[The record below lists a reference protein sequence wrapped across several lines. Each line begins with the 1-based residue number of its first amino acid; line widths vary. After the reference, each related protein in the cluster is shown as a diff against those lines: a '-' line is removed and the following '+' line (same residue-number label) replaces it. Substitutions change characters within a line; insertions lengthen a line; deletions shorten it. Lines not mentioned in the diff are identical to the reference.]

1 MTPRMTM
8 PRSSSLVLERSS
20 SVNRVAR
27 THDCREAV
35 SVSRTRLLPTWGVSL
50 NWWDPRD
57 PQLTVL
63 RPPPLRFEDV
73 SLSLGL
79 GFKLTI
85 PARNLTAAHIGQ
97 LPIASNLIFTD
108 GFESGDTSA
117 WVVSPPASTSPQ
129 SPAPESFTV
138 EATGTLDI
146 EERVA
151 IPGNRL
157 TNYFSLIGEGTSASL
172 GFQPTM
178 IFVNTGGQ
186 SDLQIEF
193 FDPAGDPLEV
203 TLAGQPMG
211 PAQAAPMTVF
221 NTSLSPGQALSLETV
236 GLENL
241 KVGYAR
247 FTAGPSVGATAVF
260 NSSDTPTGVNLYAAG
275 VPAIS
280 RPLRR
285 FSLFLDSLGVKD
297 TGLAMVRVGQNR
309 DSALPQ
315 GDLDNVTL
323 RLLDTDFQAI
333 ATTSFSLSEG
343 AQISRFIREFFQDQP
358 EIAAQAREMQ
368 GVLVVE
374 SPDLLAAITM
384 RLTNDPANPTLTT
397 FPVIEGRA
405 EPSMM
410 EALRRGREGSQ

>member
-1 MTPRMTM
+1 
-8 PRSSSLVLERSS
+8 
-20 SVNRVAR
+20 
-27 THDCREAV
+27 
-35 SVSRTRLLPTWGVSL
+35 
-50 NWWDPRD
+50 
-57 PQLTVL
+57 
-63 RPPPLRFEDV
+63 
-73 SLSLGL
+73 
-79 GFKLTI
+79 
-85 PARNLTAAHIGQ
+85 
-97 LPIASNLIFTD
+97 
-108 GFESGDTSA
+108 
-117 WVVSPPASTSPQ
+117 
-129 SPAPESFTV
+129 
-138 EATGTLDI
+138 
-146 EERVA
+146 
-151 IPGNRL
+151 
-157 TNYFSLIGEGTSASL
+157 
-172 GFQPTM
+172 
-178 IFVNTGGQ
+178 
-186 SDLQIEF
+186 
-193 FDPAGDPLEV
+193 
-203 TLAGQPMG
+203 
-211 PAQAAPMTVF
+211 MTVF

-343 AQISRFIREFFQDQP
+343 AQISRFIHEFFQDQP

-405 EPSMM
+405 EHDGGAQEGQRRQSMRMPPSST
-410 EALRRGREGSQ
+410 REGRISRAVLSTHARQALAYGSESLEQPGYATPVGNCTKPSRSAAARRHALY